1 MRRLITGIGLLMLMM
16 GAAACGAGG
25 AEPAAEPAAE
35 PDATPGVEPTR
46 GALATVVSQESSGGP
61 TAAATAAG
69 EAAYPAG
76 TPTTASAYPVA
87 TAAPSGYPDVT
98 VVAPSGTVELS
109 DVTPVAGAEAPQEMP
124 MPGVPLSG
132 DMQKLVDSIY
142 ADLSAVSGVTG
153 EEMKLV
159 SAEPTTWPDGSL
171 GCPAPDMM
179 YTQALVDGYLITVEA
194 GGQTYEYHTAGLRS
208 WVRCESGR
216 PASAGAVG
224 G

>member
-1 MRRLITGIGLLMLMM
+1 MRRLITGIGLLLLMM
-16 GAAACGAGG
+16 GAVACGAGG
-25 AEPAAEPAAE
+25 AELTGEAN
-35 PDATPGVEPTR
+35 ATPGAEPTR
-46 GALATVVSQESSGGP
+46 AALATVVSQESSGDQIAP
-61 TAAATAAG
+61 TAPAG

-76 TPTTASAYPVA
+76 TPTTTSAYPVA

-109 DVTPVAGAEAPQEMP
+109 DGTPVAGAETPQEMP
-124 MPGVPLSG
+124 MPGVPLSEG
-132 DMQKLVDSIY
+132 MQKLVDSIY
-142 ADLSAVSGVTG
+142 ADLSAISGATA

-159 SAEPTTWPDGSL
+159 SAEPTTWSDGGL

-179 YTQALVDGYLITVEA
+179 YTQVLVDGYLVTVQA

-208 WVRCESGR
+208 WVRCENGR
-216 PASAGAVG
+216 PASNGAVG